1 MYIYIY
7 IVRFFGFNT
16 SSAKNKSI
24 KVCKETKKNQRK
36 TDFMLRVLKA
46 AQTVGEASQSNN
58 DTEMISLTTDKLIG
72 KEANYHTTWYR
83 SYTLTLS
90 KPTKD
95 INKAVQQRGLKNFS
109 WIYVNYQM

>member
-1 MYIYIY
+1 MHIY
-7 IVRFFGFNT
+7 IVRFFRFNT

-24 KVCKETKKNQRK
+24 KICKETKKSQRK
-36 TDFMLRVLKA
+36 TDFMLHVLKA

-58 DTEMISLTTDKLIG
+58 DTEMISLTTDNLIP
-72 KEANYHTTWYR
+72 KEANYHATWYR

-90 KPTKD
+90 KPSTD
-95 INKAVQQRGLKNFS
+95 INKAVQRRGLNNFS